1 MRLERKRFP
10 AVGEVQR
17 RQPGRSTIIDVAKA
31 ARVHPS
37 TVSRVLS
44 HQPGHSLRPETRAR
58 VLAVV
63 EQLRYRPS
71 ALARSLRL
79 KRTLTLGMLVPDIA
93 NMFLAGIIKGAE
105 VAAHEHGYTLI
116 LCNTADIPEREA
128 TYIRVLREREVDG
141 VLVASTRMA
150 DGTIDGL
157 RDDGFPFVLV
167 NRAAGCADDLVV
179 TVDNKRLAALVVEH
193 LVERGHTRI
202 AHVAGPRSTTTGAER
217 IAGVT
222 GAARRLGIVAQVV
235 EAEAWSE
242 LGGYRAA
249 RQLFRDVPP
258 TAIFGAN
265 DLIALGALR
274 AAREAGLR
282 MPDDFALA
290 GFNDTP
296 EAELIGLTTVH
307 VDQEEMGARAASLLI
322 ARLEGGPIS
331 ERNVVLP
338 AELVVRASTSR
349 AWRSVRP
356 APAWPAP
363 AEPHSKAIA

>member
-1 MRLERKRFP
+1 M
-10 AVGEVQR
+10 GQDQR
-17 RQPGRSTIIDVAKA
+17 RPPARARLIDVAKA

-44 HQPGHSLRPETRAR
+44 DRPGHTLRAETRER

-63 EQLRYRPS
+63 DRLGYRPS

-79 KRTLTLGMLVPDIA
+79 QRTLTLGMLVPDIA
-93 NMFLAGIIKGAE
+93 NTFLAGIIKGAE
-105 VAAHEHGYTLI
+105 IAAHERGYTLI
-116 LCNTADIPEREA
+116 LCNTGDVPEREA
-128 TYIRVLREREVDG
+128 TYIRVLRERQVDG

-167 NRAAGCADDLVV
+167 NRTAGGADDLVV
-179 TVDNKRLAALVVEH
+179 SVDNRRSAALVVEH

-202 AHVAGPRSTTTGAER
+202 AHVAGPRSTTTGSER
-217 IAGVT
+217 IAGAIDA
-222 GAARRLGIVAQVV
+222 GRRAGIGIDVV
-235 EAEAWSE
+235 EAETWSE

-249 RQLFRDVPP
+249 RQLLRDIPP

-282 MPDDFALA
+282 MPEDMALA
-290 GFNDTP
+290 GFNDTL

-307 VDQEEMGARAASLLI
+307 VEQEEMGARAASLLI
-322 ARLEGGPIS
+322 AQLEGDVIS

-338 AELVVRASTSR
+338 AELIVRSSTAASRTR
-349 AWRSVRP
+349 RL
-356 APAWPAP
+356 
-363 AEPHSKAIA
+363 IA

>member
-1 MRLERKRFP
+1 M
-10 AVGEVQR
+10 
-17 RQPGRSTIIDVAKA
+17 DVAKA

-44 HQPGHSLRPETRAR
+44 EQPGHTLRPETRAR

-63 EQLRYRPS
+63 ERLGYRPS
-71 ALARSLRL
+71 AIARSLRL
-79 KRTLTLGMLVPDIA
+79 RRTLTLGMLVPDIA
-93 NMFLAGIIKGAE
+93 NTFLAGIIKGAE
-105 VAAHEHGYTLI
+105 TAAHERGYTLV
-116 LCNTADIPEREA
+116 LCNTADLPEREA
-128 TYIRVLREREVDG
+128 TYIRVLRERQVDG

-157 RDDGFPFVLV
+157 RADGFPFVLV
-167 NRAAGCADDLVV
+167 NRAAGVAADLVV
-179 TVDNKRLAALVVEH
+179 TVDNSGAAALVVDH

-202 AHVAGPRSTTTGAER
+202 AHVAGPRSTTTGLER
-217 IAGVT
+217 IAGVR
-222 GAARRLGIVAQVV
+222 AAADRHRLEVEVV
-235 EAEAWSE
+235 EAESWSE

-282 MPDDFALA
+282 VPEDLALA

-307 VDQEEMGARAASLLI
+307 VAQEEMGARAASLLI
-322 ARLEGGPIS
+322 ARLEG
-331 ERNVVLP
+331 ERIAAPSVVLP
-338 AELVVRASTSR
+338 AALVVRGSTARR
-349 AWRSVRP
+349 ATELR
-356 APAWPAP
+356 
-363 AEPHSKAIA
+363 IA

>member
-1 MRLERKRFP
+1 M
-10 AVGEVQR
+10 
-17 RQPGRSTIIDVAKA
+17 
-31 ARVHPS
+31 HPS

-44 HQPGHSLRPETRAR
+44 DRPGHTLRPETRAR

-63 EQLRYRPS
+63 DRLGYRPS

-93 NMFLAGIIKGAE
+93 NTFLAGIIKGAE
-105 VAAHEHGYTLI
+105 VAAHERGYTLI
-116 LCNTADIPEREA
+116 LCNTADVPEREA

-157 RDDGFPFVLV
+157 RVDRFPFVLV
-167 NRAAGCADDLVV
+167 NRAAGGADDLVV
-179 TVDNKRLAALVVEH
+179 SVDNSGSAERVVEH
-193 LVERGHTRI
+193 LVERGHSRI

-217 IAGVT
+217 ITGVMT
-222 GAARRLGIVAQVV
+222 AARRLGVSVDIV
-235 EAEAWSE
+235 EAETWSE

-282 MPDDFALA
+282 MPEDIAIA

-296 EAELIGLTTVH
+296 EAQLVGLTTVH
-307 VDQEEMGARAASLLI
+307 VEQEEMGARAATLLI
-322 ARLEGGPIS
+322 AQLEGERILQ
-331 ERNVVLP
+331 RNVVLP
-338 AELVVRASTSR
+338 AELVIRGSTATSL
-349 AWRSVRP
+349 
-356 APAWPAP
+356 
-363 AEPHSKAIA
+363 AEKRIA